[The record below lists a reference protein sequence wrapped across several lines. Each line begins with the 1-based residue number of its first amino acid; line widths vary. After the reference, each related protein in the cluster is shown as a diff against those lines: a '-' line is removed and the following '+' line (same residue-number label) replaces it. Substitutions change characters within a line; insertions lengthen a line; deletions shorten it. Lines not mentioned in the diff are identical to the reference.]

1 MKRNLIL
8 EVTFNFFKMRRII
21 ITILMFFTASL
32 TAKAQLFDMLSN
44 PQITINLVHPP
55 TNGLKV
61 NKIAFGPSF
70 GRCSDQIIN
79 DLTSDFVNNNIEV
92 INRGNLSRIMAEHNF
107 PTRGFIDQAAAK
119 SLGKILGPS
128 AMVLVKVQRCA
139 TQQDKLTA
147 NVQQYDSKTKQKYTV
162 KEFYSKTRAFLKA
175 TIQTIDLTTGRTFAA
190 QTLEYSPERMN
201 KSTQG
206 FPEFPSDFEVQDVAF
221 KMMAND
227 VHRMFITWTEP
238 KTLYFYDD
246 KDFGMKAAYQAL
258 KNNDLEQAF
267 TLSKQ
272 AMENCKN
279 TPGAKEKILQHVNY
293 NMGMCYML
301 LGEYD
306 NALDFLRTAAKV
318 KSGSIVNDAIA
329 SCLKQRDLA
338 AAMQQIDDK
347 ASMDAD
353 NNQMNEDKAIQ
364 EEEANTLTN
373 ASIIDLTKSKLSK
386 GIIIQKIR
394 TSKCRFDT
402 SAKALVALKNA
413 GVNEEVIN
421 QMMEITN

>member
-1 MKRNLIL
+1 MKNFLNLGGKTSFL
-8 EVTFNFFKMRRII
+8 KMRRII
-21 ITILMFFTASL
+21 MTILIFLTASF

-55 TNGLKV
+55 TSGLKV
-61 NKIAFGPSF
+61 NKIAFGPSW
-70 GRCSDQIIN
+70 GRGSDEIVN
-79 DLTSDFVNNNIEV
+79 ELSHDFTNNNIEV
-92 INRGNLSRIMAEHNF
+92 VERGNLTRIMADHNL

-119 SLGKILGPS
+119 SLGKVLGPA
-128 AMVLVKVQRCA
+128 AMVLVKVQRFE
-139 TQQDKLTA
+139 TQRDKSTA

-162 KEFYSKTRAFLKA
+162 KEFYSKTRTFLKA
-175 TIQTIDLTTGRTFAA
+175 TIQTIDLTTGRTFVA
-190 QTLEYSPERMN
+190 QTFEYSPERMN

-206 FPEFPSDFEVQDVAF
+206 FPEFPSDFEVQDVAI
-221 KMMAND
+221 KMMAYD
-227 VHRMFITWTEP
+227 VHRMFVTWTEP

-258 KNNDLEQAF
+258 KSNDLEQAF
-267 TLSKQ
+267 ALSKQ
-272 AMENCKN
+272 AMETCKN
-279 TPGAKEKILQHVNY
+279 TPGAKEKVLQHVNY

-329 SCLKQRDLA
+329 STLKQRDLA
-338 AAMQQIDDK
+338 SAMQQMDDK

-353 NNQMNEDKAIQ
+353 ISQKNEENAIQ
-364 EEEANTLTN
+364 QEEANTLTN
-373 ASIIDLTKSKLSK
+373 ASIIELTKSKLSK

-402 SAKALVALKNA
+402 SSKALVALKNA
-413 GVNEEVIN
+413 GVNEEVIT
-421 QMMEITN
+421 QMMEVSN